1 MDLLFDLLVYL
12 IFCGMAFFGGVGLIA
27 LADRTYAKRRRRK
40 IRRAIR
46 ESETAELIDWAKR
59 AS

>member
-27 LADRTYAKRRRRK
+27 LADRLYAKRHRRK
-40 IRRAIR
+40 VRRAVR
-46 ESETAELIDWAKR
+46 ESEMASLVDWAKR